1 MMVAISSTER
11 KPSSLSHAGYLSVNF
26 KCQ

>member
-1 MMVAISSTER
+1 MVAISSTER